1 MAAPT
6 NRTTLIVYVM
16 MVSTVLWLWFACAAC
31 GSSPSPPPSQA
42 GAGADNEHD
51 HDDDRDDHDD
61 AGPEGPSPSAS
72 GSASST
78 AQNAATTTTTTTT
91 TNNNMNNNAPE
102 RTRPRSTATYEEA
115 MAHAEPIDVH
125 DERQHLSDIQLT
137 GPMRGVITGCRVPG
151 NARITIRTAVQLGRA
166 IGVTVNVR
174 FERPKP
180 VGRRPPRPPTRAELK
195 AEAKLTAKIIKCVD
209 GNVRDVVW
217 PPNRR
222 RDSFTM
228 NF

>member
-1 MAAPT
+1 MAAGRPT
-6 NRTTLIVYVM
+6 NRALIFLVAM
-16 MVSTVLWLWFACAAC
+16 STVMFWLAC
-31 GSSPSPPPSQA
+31 GGNPSPPASQPSAENDPQHEH
-42 GAGADNEHD
+42 DHDHDHD
-51 HDDDRDDHDD
+51 HDDDHDD
-61 AGPEGPSPSAS
+61 GGPESPAPSAS
-72 GSASST
+72 AT
-78 AQNAATTTTTTTT
+78 ANFANAPIV
-91 TNNNMNNNAPE
+91 NAPE
-102 RTRPRSTATYEEA
+102 RSRARSTATYEEA
-115 MAHAEPIDVH
+115 MATAEPIDVNDDRH
-125 DERQHLSDIQLT
+125 HLTDLQLT
-137 GPMRGVITGCRVPG
+137 NPMRGVTVNCRVPG
-151 NARITIRTAVQLGRA
+151 NARITIRTAVREGRA

-195 AEAKLTAKIIKCVD
+195 AEAKLSAKIVKCVD